1 MKDQSYIVIDEHEK
15 CQSIEWALDRL
26 NQIREKNFII
36 QNVYKNDY
44 KCKFIFKNIQIF
56 LKSTN

>member
-1 MKDQSYIVIDEHEK
+1 MKDQSYIIIKQHDK
-15 CQSIEWALDRL
+15 CQSIEWALERL

-44 KCKFIFKNIQIF
+44 KCKFYFYY
-56 LKSTN
+56 

>member
-15 CQSIEWALDRL
+15 FQSIEWALERL

-36 QNVYKNDY
+36 QNVYKNDL
-44 KCKFIFKNIQIF
+44 KCKYQFHN
-56 LKSTN
+56 